1 MGKFK
6 PKVRGFRGGMEVL
19 AGPGVGAV
27 WFFVELWDDIGG
39 GRAAG
44 GRVGGWKE
52 VGLLASRTD
61 GVGEKRWQA
70 KGGARRG

>member
-27 WFFVELWDDIGG
+27 WFFVELWDDIGVKGEGGAKPQGEGCRIEGG
-39 GRAAG
+39 GR
-44 GRVGGWKE
+44 
-52 VGLLASRTD
+52 
-61 GVGEKRWQA
+61 
-70 KGGARRG
+70 